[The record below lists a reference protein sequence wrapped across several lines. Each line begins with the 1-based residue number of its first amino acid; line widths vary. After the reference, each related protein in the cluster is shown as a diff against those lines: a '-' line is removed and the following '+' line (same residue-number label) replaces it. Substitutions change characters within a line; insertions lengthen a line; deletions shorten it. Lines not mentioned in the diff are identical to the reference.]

1 MARQPR
7 IHYAGALYHI
17 IARGNNREVVF
28 HDGGDKS
35 KYLALVERYKQ
46 KYQFHLYAYAIMDN
60 HVHLLGGVADEPL
73 SKIMQGI
80 QQSYT
85 QYYNRKYDRAGH
97 VFEQRYKAKLCNSDP
112 YLISLLRY
120 IHQNPIKAGTSESCW
135 TSHLAYRTGNSSIV
149 DTEFILSMLSNN
161 KTKAIE
167 KYLEYMEIELPEI
180 QQAEAF
186 EHLYARTETTETCVV
201 PAALSVTFAELLTT
215 VASVSEINKERIMH
229 ERHDRRV
236 VAARNILIYVAV
248 RMAVM
253 TKTELTKVLPLSM
266 SGIIRGYN
274 KVVDNDDLKRLAEK
288 ISNDLCEV

>member
-1 MARQPR
+1 MARQSR

-28 HDGGDKS
+28 HDGDDKS

-85 QYYNRKYDRAGH
+85 QYYNRKYDRVGH
-97 VFEQRYKAKLCNSDP
+97 VFEQRYKAKLCNSDQ
-112 YLISLLRY
+112 YLVSLLRY
-120 IHQNPIKAGTSESCW
+120 IHQNPLKAGTSQTCW
-135 TSHLAYRTGNSSIV
+135 TSHPAYQTGNSNIV

-161 KTKAIE
+161 KTKAIQ
-167 KYLEYMEIELPEI
+167 KYMEYMEVELSEI
-180 QQAEAF
+180 QQTETF
-186 EHLYARTETTETCVV
+186 EHIYSMPKTTETSEASEAS
-201 PAALSVTFAELLTT
+201 PVTFDELLTT

-236 VAARNILIYVAV
+236 VEARNILIYVAV
-248 RMAVM
+248 RMGVM

-266 SGIIRGYN
+266 SGIIGGYN
-274 KVVDNDDLKRLAEK
+274 KVVDRDELKRLAEK
-288 ISNDLCEV
+288 ISKQFV